1 MSENIFADK
10 NDEQDFIRK
19 QPEMVRDMNRKL
31 DDILMIIKE
40 MNSKLKMVE
49 AEIRRGDQG

>member
-19 QPEMVRDMNRKL
+19 QSEMVRDMNRKL
-31 DDILMIIKE
+31 DDILRIIKE

>member
-31 DDILMIIKE
+31 DDILRIIKE